1 MDYYIIINVLLAVA
15 FGFFLLRMG
24 WKKRHILSIILGFIF
39 VFEFASNGAA
49 LLLPIF
55 PHINASS
62 FYLIAFFVIYIGGAV
77 VSAIPLALHNFKKE
91 KKKIIKIFKLFLVL
105 GLVYTALD
113 NFTMGPFAAGPHSPY
128 IGQSLCS
135 LDATYYSED
144 VFFGCVLEKLH
155 VNPFTN
161 TAAFL
166 TYNVYT
172 LFLLVLAG
180 AIIGFKGLEKI
191 MFEEEQ
197 A

>member
-1 MDYYIIINVLLAVA
+1 MDYYIIINILFAAA
-15 FGFFLLRMG
+15 FGFFLVKMG
-24 WKKRHILSIILGFIF
+24 WKKRHVISIMLGFIF

-49 LLLPIF
+49 LLIPIF
-55 PHINASS
+55 PHINAAS
-62 FYLIAFFVIYIGGAV
+62 FYLIAFFIIYIGGAI
-77 VSAIPLALHNFKKE
+77 VSTIPLALHDFKKE
-91 KKKIIKIFKLFLVL
+91 KKKIIKVFKIFLVL

-128 IGQSLCS
+128 IGQNLCA

-144 VFFGCVLEKLH
+144 VFFGCMLEKLH
-155 VNPFTN
+155 VDPFTN

-166 TYNVYT
+166 TYNIYT

-180 AIIGFKGLEKI
+180 IILGYKRLEKI
-191 MFEEEQ
+191 MFEEES